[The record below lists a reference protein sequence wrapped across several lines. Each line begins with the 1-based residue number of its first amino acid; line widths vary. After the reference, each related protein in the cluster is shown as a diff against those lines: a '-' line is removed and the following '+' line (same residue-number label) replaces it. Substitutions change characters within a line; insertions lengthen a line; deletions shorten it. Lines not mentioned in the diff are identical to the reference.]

1 MSASEM
7 QECHIPACLI
17 TNYRNYSYD
26 ANFMLVCASDWCEVW
41 RILEH
46 TVIDGN

>member
-26 ANFMLVCASDWCEVW
+26 ANFMLVEQ
-41 RILEH
+41 
-46 TVIDGN
+46 VIDVECDEN